1 MLNVKLHYFGHL
13 VQRANS
19 LERTLMLGKTEYRRR
34 RGWWQRMR
42 WLDGVTDSMDMFEHT
57 LGDGEWQGIL
67 VCCTPWGGRELDITD
82 QQNRTE
88 SVSYYVWADGV
99 NPNWNS
105 SVQFSHSVMFNS
117 LQPRGLQHASLP
129 CPSPIPGACSN
140 SCPLSQ
146 GYHPTVSILCHPLL
160 LLPSIL
166 PNIRLFSNES
176 VLCIRWPKC

>member
-1 MLNVKLHYFGHL
+1 M
-13 VQRANS
+13 
-19 LERTLMLGKTEYRRR
+19 
-34 RGWWQRMR
+34 
-42 WLDGVTDSMDMFEHT
+42 
-57 LGDGEWQGIL
+57 
-67 VCCTPWGGRELDITD
+67 DITD

-166 PNIRLFSNES
+166 PNIRLFSNEYS
-176 VLCIRWPKC
+176 GLISFWIDWLDLLAVKETLKSFSNTKVQNHQFFCAQPSLWSNSHIHT